1 MNKKQIKKIIEK
13 INIDNW
19 NNWDL
24 KSGKILTRFN
34 PFYFDNNNVKNR
46 IVILTE
52 LIGNWEKLLNS
63 KKYIKEQLENYLK
76 EIIIK
81 KYFKNNEKIT
91 IKYEHDIHFTDIS
104 NNKEINE
111 QE

>member
-1 MNKKQIKKIIEK
+1 MII
-13 INIDNW
+13 
-19 NNWDL
+19 
-24 KSGKILTRFN
+24 
-34 PFYFDNNNVKNR
+34 VK

-52 LIGNWEKLLNS
+52 LIGKWNKLLDS
-63 KKYIKEQLENYLK
+63 KKYTEGQLENYLK

>member
-1 MNKKQIKKIIEK
+1 MPL
-13 INIDNW
+13 INYVAY
-19 NNWDL
+19 L
-24 KSGKILTRFN
+24 LA
-34 PFYFDNNNVKNR
+34 YA
-46 IVILTE
+46 
-52 LIGNWEKLLNS
+52 LNS